1 MSAIYRF
8 LRSGP
13 LLGAEVRGF
22 RAEIGKKFDKTDKN
36 APPITF
42 GVFNIHLE
50 LLSDGAPVILS
61 IYPRDGT
68 EIEKLGEQLGLKRGV
83 LVAVSVG
90 KLENKAGQK
99 RAVCAP
105 EAVRVLSEDD
115 ARTLLTA

>member
-1 MSAIYRF
+1 MSNLYRY
-8 LRSGP
+8 LKVGP
-13 LLGAEVRGF
+13 LLVGEVRGF

-61 IYPRDGT
+61 IYPGPSV
-68 EIEKLGEQLGLKRGV
+68 EIEKLGEQLGLKRGA

-90 KLENKAGQK
+90 KLENRGGQR

-105 EAVRVLSEDD
+105 DAIRIVSEED
-115 ARTLLTA
+115 ARTLLAA

>member
-1 MSAIYRF
+1 MSAIYRL

-13 LLGAEVRGF
+13 LLIAEVRGF
-22 RAEIGKKFDKTDKN
+22 RAEVGKKFDKSDKN

-61 IYPRDGT
+61 IYPGAT
-68 EIEKLGEQLGLKRGV
+68 VELEKLGEQLQLKRGA

-90 KLENKAGQK
+90 KLENKSGQR

-105 EAVRVLSEDD
+105 GGIRVLSQDD
-115 ARTLLTA
+115 ARAILAA